1 MQNKKPATAIS
12 QNKKLE
18 NLFII
23 KKMKVPFYLV
33 KNARLSELSLSSKSP
48 LTVFTIYS
56 SENKSKVVV
65 FYA

>member
-23 KKMKVPFYLV
+23 KKMKIPFSLV
-33 KNARLSELSLSSKSP
+33 KKNARLSELPLSSKSP
-48 LTVFTIYS
+48 LTVFTIHYL
-56 SENKSKVVV
+56 ENKS
-65 FYA
+65 